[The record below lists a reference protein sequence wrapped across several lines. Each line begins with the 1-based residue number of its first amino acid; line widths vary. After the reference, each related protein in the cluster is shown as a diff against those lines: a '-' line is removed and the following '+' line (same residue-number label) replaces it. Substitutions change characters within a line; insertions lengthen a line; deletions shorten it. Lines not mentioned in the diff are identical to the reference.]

1 LKRLKKILLYFLIV
15 LAVLFTSAVVAVF
28 LFKDKIIQQF
38 VSEANKQLNT
48 PVKIGKIDVS
58 MFDDFPNL
66 AIVFTDVYVE
76 DSHPGIYPLLTAE
89 RLAFTLSP
97 IQLWKGNYSITGLS
111 VTGSETNL
119 RINAV
124 GKANY
129 IVLKETPGNGAQTG
143 TVQFD
148 LRNVRLNNTIVSYLD
163 QQADQHHVFNSE
175 KLTASILVAGDL
187 YKIAAKGDVVTEQIG
202 IGSTLFLTN
211 KTFEIDA
218 AIDYDDDEKIV
229 DFNSSVLKIARSQ
242 FEIAGNYTF
251 KDKNLIDLK
260 AEGKDTDI
268 QTLLSLLPDE
278 TSKKLKQYRSEGD
291 VFFNLTLKG
300 EISDRKSPFIS
311 ASFGCKDATLY
322 HPDYQSRISKAN
334 LNGSFASPSL
344 NDFSGAKL
352 FLNNIEG
359 ELNGKTFTGNLG
371 ISQFNDPYIT
381 LDFKGELD
389 AASISSFYPIPEV
402 KELSGIIDVDIL
414 FEGKTALLK
423 KKATAQKVKTNGAI
437 TLNDVNFTYGK
448 QNIHF
453 KDINGTLQFNNNDL
467 ALSNVHGFF
476 ENSDFQLNGFFKNI
490 ITFLL
495 FENQPIGIETDLKSD
510 YLDLDQLFSIGFE
523 QEESNEYQFHISPD
537 VQLNFNCDVKKMKY
551 KRFTPSNIKG
561 DLLVKNQVAVS
572 RNITMNTMGGG
583 LTLNGIVDA
592 KNPKAIDVI
601 SSFKLDGL
609 HVDSIFYVFENFDQT
624 FIEDRHLKGRAY
636 ANVDLEMTLNE
647 KLNLIAPTLIA
658 DISANIKNGELNNF
672 EPMKKLNKYL
682 DDEGLS
688 KLRFADLKNEIHIE
702 KQTIY
707 LPQME
712 VKSNVTTIQVSGTH
726 TFDQHIDYRVVAP
739 LRNKKKID
747 PDEAFGAIEED
758 GSGKAKIFLKITG
771 TTDVYEISLDKDAV
785 KKKIASDLKKEVQEL
800 KDAFKLKGQKK
811 KKELEL
817 TEEEFEWEIDN

>member
-1 LKRLKKILLYFLIV
+1 MKRLKKILLYFLIA

-89 RLAFTLSP
+89 RLSFTLNP
-97 IQLWKGNYSITGLS
+97 IELWKGNYSIRGLS
-111 VTGSETNL
+111 VTGSEAKL
-119 RINAV
+119 RINAA

-129 IVLKETPGNGAQTG
+129 IILKETKPGNEAGEA
-143 TVQFD
+143 VQFD
-148 LRNVRLNNTIVSYLD
+148 LRNVWLTNTIVSYAD

-175 KLTASILVAGDL
+175 KLNATILIKGDL
-187 YKIAAKGDVVTEQIG
+187 YNIGAKGDLTTEQIG
-202 IGSTLFLTN
+202 IGNSIFLAN
-211 KTFEIDA
+211 RTFTVNA
-218 AIDYDDDEKIV
+218 NVTYDDDKKDV
-229 DFNSSVLKIARSQ
+229 VFNSSILKIGRSE
-242 FEIAGNYTF
+242 FAIDGNYLF
-251 KDKNLIDLK
+251 KEKNLIDLK
-260 AEGKDTDI
+260 AEGTETDI
-268 QTLLSLLPDE
+268 QTLLSLLPDD
-278 TSKKLKQYRSEGD
+278 TSKKIRQYRSEGD
-291 VFFNLTLKG
+291 VFFSLTLKG
-300 EISDRKSPFIS
+300 EISDTKSPFIS
-311 ASFGCKDATLY
+311 AAFGCKDATLY
-322 HPDYQSRISKAN
+322 HPDYKSRISKAT

-344 NDFSGAKL
+344 TDFSDARL
-352 FLNNIEG
+352 FLKDMEG

-423 KKATAQKVKTNGAI
+423 KKTTAQKVKTNGAI

-448 QNIHF
+448 QSILF
-453 KDINGTLQFNNNDL
+453 KDLNGALQFNNNDL
-467 ALSNVHGFF
+467 ALSNVTGYFG
-476 ENSDFQLNGFFKNI
+476 NSDFQLNGFFKNI

-510 YLDLDQLFSIGFE
+510 FLDLDQLFSIGFE

-551 KRFTPSNIKG
+551 KRFKPANIKG

-572 RNITMNTMGGG
+572 RNITMNVMGGS

-601 SSFKLDGL
+601 STFKLDGL
-609 HVDSIFYVFENFDQT
+609 HVDSVFYVFENFDQT
-624 FIEDRHLKGRAY
+624 FIEDRHLKGGAY

-647 KLNLIAPTLIA
+647 KLNLIPPTLIA

-672 EPMKKLNKYL
+672 EPLKKLNKYL

-688 KLRFADLKNEIHIE
+688 KLRFADLRNEIHIE

-712 VKSNVTTIQVSGTH
+712 VKSNVTTIQISGTH
-726 TFDQHIDYRVVAP
+726 TFNQQIDYRVAAP

-758 GSGKAKIFLKITG
+758 GSGKTKIFLKITG

-785 KKKIASDLKKEVQEL
+785 KKKISSDLKKEVQEL

>member
-1 LKRLKKILLYFLIV
+1 MKRLKKILIYTAVV
-15 LAVLFTSAVVAVF
+15 LAILFASAVTSVF
-28 LFKDKIIQQF
+28 LFKDKIIQRF
-38 VSEANKQLNT
+38 VTEANKHLNT

-66 AIVFTDVYVE
+66 AIVLTDVYIE
-76 DSHPGIYPLLTAE
+76 DSHPGIYPLLTA
-89 RLAFTLSP
+89 RHMAFTLSP
-97 IQLWKGNYSITGLS
+97 VELWKGNYSIRGLS
-111 VTGSETNL
+111 ITESETNL
-119 RINAV
+119 RSNAA

-129 IVLKETPGNGAQTG
+129 IILKEVQGSGTG
-143 TVQFD
+143 MVQFD
-148 LRNVRLNNTIVSYLD
+148 LRNVRLINTIVSYLD

-175 KLTASILVAGDL
+175 KLTASIIVTNDL
-187 YKIAAKGDVVTEQIG
+187 YNITAKGDVITEQIG
-202 IGSTLFLTN
+202 VGRTLFLTN
-211 KTFEIDA
+211 KTFEVDA
-218 AIDYDDDEKIV
+218 RVDYDDDKKIV

-242 FEIAGNYTF
+242 FEIGGHYTF
-251 KDKNLIDLK
+251 KDKNLIDLT
-260 AEGKDTDI
+260 AAGKDTDI

-278 TSKKLKQYRSEGD
+278 TSKKLKQYRSDGD

-300 EISDRKSPFIS
+300 EISDKKSPFIS

-344 NDFSGAKL
+344 TDFSDARL
-352 FLNNIEG
+352 FLKDMEG

-389 AASISSFYPIPEV
+389 AASINSFYPIPEV
-402 KELSGIIDVDIL
+402 KELMGLIDADIM
-414 FEGKTALLK
+414 FEGKTSLLK

-437 TLNDVNFTYGK
+437 TLNNVNFAYGK
-448 QNIHF
+448 QGIRF

-467 ALSNVHGFF
+467 ALSNVRGHF

-510 YLDLDQLFSIGFE
+510 FLDLDQLFSIGFE
-523 QEESNEYQFHISPD
+523 QEESNEYQFHISPL

-551 KRFTPSNIKG
+551 RRFKPGNIKG

-572 RNITMNTMGGG
+572 RNITMNVMGGA

-601 SSFKLDGL
+601 STFKLDGL
-609 HVDSIFYVFENFDQT
+609 QVDSVFYVFENFDQT
-624 FIEDRHLKGRAY
+624 FVEDKHLKGRAY

-658 DISANIKNGELNNF
+658 DISATIKNGELNNF

-702 KQTIY
+702 NQTIY

-712 VKSNVTTIQVSGTH
+712 VKSNVTTIQLSGTH
-726 TFDQHIDYRVVAP
+726 TFDQRIEYRVVAP

-758 GSGKAKIFLKITG
+758 GSGNAKIFLKITG
-771 TTDVYEISLDKDAV
+771 TTDVYDVSLDKDAV
-785 KKKIASDLKKEVQEL
+785 KKKITSDLKKEVQEL

>member
-1 LKRLKKILLYFLIV
+1 LKRLKKILIYTAVV
-15 LAVLFTSAVVAVF
+15 LAVLFASAVISVF
-28 LFKDKIIQQF
+28 LFKDKIIQRF
-38 VSEANKQLNT
+38 VTEANKRLNT

-97 IQLWKGNYSITGLS
+97 VQLWKGNYSIRGLS
-111 VTGSETNL
+111 ITGSETNL
-119 RINAV
+119 RINAA

-129 IVLKETPGNGAQTG
+129 IILKETQGDGTGA
-143 TVQFD
+143 VQFD

-175 KLTASILVAGDL
+175 KLTASIVVTGDR
-187 YKIAAKGDVVTEQIG
+187 YNIAAKGDVVTEQIG
-202 IGSTLFLTN
+202 VSSTLFLTN
-211 KTFEIDA
+211 KTFEVDA
-218 AIDYDDDEKIV
+218 NIDYDDDKKIV

-242 FEIAGNYTF
+242 FEIGGNYTF
-251 KDKNLIDLK
+251 KEKNLIDMI
-260 AEGKDTDI
+260 AAGKDTDI

-311 ASFGCKDATLY
+311 VSFGCKDATLY
-322 HPDYQSRISKAN
+322 HPDYQSRITNAN

-344 NDFSGAKL
+344 TNFSDAKL
-352 FLNNIEG
+352 FLKDMEG
-359 ELNGKTFTGNLG
+359 ELNGKLFTGNLG
-371 ISQFNDPYIT
+371 ISQFNDPYIV

-389 AASISSFYPIPEV
+389 AASVNNFYPIPEV
-402 KELSGIIDVDIL
+402 KELTGLVDTDIM
-414 FEGKTALLK
+414 FEGKTSLLK
-423 KKATAQKVKTNGAI
+423 KKTTAQKVKTNGAI
-437 TLNDVNFTYGK
+437 TLHDVNFNYGK

-467 ALSNVHGFF
+467 ALSNVQGYF

-495 FENQPIGIETDLKSD
+495 FENQPIGIETDLKSNF
-510 YLDLDQLFSIGFE
+510 LDLDQLFSIGFE
-523 QEESNEYQFHISPD
+523 EEESNEYQFHISPD
-537 VQLNFNCDVKKMKY
+537 LQLNFNCDVKAMKY
-551 KRFTPSNIKG
+551 KRFKPTNIKG

-572 RNITMNTMGGG
+572 RNITMNAMGGA

-592 KNPKAIDVI
+592 KNSKAIDVI
-601 SSFKLDGL
+601 STFKLDGL
-609 HVDSIFYVFENFDQT
+609 HVDSVFYVFENFDQT
-624 FIEDRHLKGRAY
+624 FIEDKHLKGRAY
-636 ANVDLEMTLNE
+636 ANVELEMTLNE

-658 DISANIKNGELNNF
+658 DISATIKNGELNNF
-672 EPMKKLNKYL
+672 EPLKALNKYL

-726 TFDQHIDYRVVAP
+726 TFDQHIDYRVAAP

-771 TTDVYEISLDKDAV
+771 TTDDYDVSLDKDAV

>member
-1 LKRLKKILLYFLIV
+1 MKRLKKILIYTAVV
-15 LAVLFTSAVVAVF
+15 LAVFFASTAISVF
-28 LFKDKIIQQF
+28 LFKDKIIQRF
-38 VSEANKQLNT
+38 VTEANKQLNT

-76 DSHPGIYPLLTAE
+76 DSHPGIYPLLTAQ
-89 RLAFTLSP
+89 RMAFNLSP
-97 IQLWKGNYSITGLS
+97 VELWKGNYSIRGLS
-111 VTGSETNL
+111 ITGSETNL
-119 RINAV
+119 RINAA

-129 IVLKETPGNGAQTG
+129 IILKETQGDGTGGA
-143 TVQFD
+143 VQFD

-175 KLTASILVAGDL
+175 KLAASILVTGDL
-187 YKIAAKGDVVTEQIG
+187 YKIEAKGDVVTEQIG
-202 IGSTLFLTN
+202 IGTSLFLTN
-211 KTFEIDA
+211 KMFEVNTR
-218 AIDYDDDEKIV
+218 IDYDDDKKLV
-229 DFNSSVLKIARSQ
+229 DFNSSVLKIGRSQ
-242 FEIAGNYTF
+242 FEISGNYNF

-260 AEGKDTDI
+260 AAGKDTDI

-278 TSKKLKQYRSEGD
+278 TSKSLKQYRSEGD
-291 VFFNLTLKG
+291 VFFNLSLKG

-311 ASFGCKDATLY
+311 VSFGCKDATLF
-322 HPDYQSRISKAN
+322 HPDYKSRITKAN

-344 NDFSGAKL
+344 TNFNDAKL
-352 FLNNIEG
+352 FLKDVEG
-359 ELNGKTFTGNLG
+359 ELNGKTFIGNLG
-371 ISQFNDPYIT
+371 ISQFNDPYIA

-389 AASISSFYPIPEV
+389 AASISNFYPIPQV
-402 KELSGIIDVDIL
+402 NDLNGLIDADIM
-414 FEGKTALLK
+414 FEGKTSLLK

-437 TLNDVNFTYGK
+437 TLHDVNFNYGK

-467 ALSNVHGFF
+467 ALSNVQGYF

-495 FENQPIGIETDLKSD
+495 FENQPIGIETDLKSNF
-510 YLDLDQLFSIGFE
+510 LDLDQLFSIGFE
-523 QEESNEYQFHISPD
+523 EEESKEYQFRISPD
-537 VQLNFNCDVKKMKY
+537 LQLNFNCDVKAMKY
-551 KRFTPSNIKG
+551 KRFKPTHIKG

-572 RNITMNTMGGG
+572 RNITMNTMGGA

-601 SSFKLDGL
+601 STFKLDGQ

-624 FIEDRHLKGRAY
+624 FIQDKHLKGRAF

-658 DISANIKNGELNNF
+658 DISVTIKNGELNNF

-688 KLRFADLKNEIHIE
+688 KMRFADLKNEIHIE

-726 TFDQHIDYRVVAP
+726 TFDQHIDYRVAAP

-771 TTDVYEISLDKDAV
+771 TTDEYDVSLDKDAV
-785 KKKIASDLKKEVQEL
+785 KKKISSDLKKEVQEL

-817 TEEEFEWEIDN
+817 TEEEFDWNDN

>member
-592 KNPKAIDVI
+592 KNPK
-601 SSFKLDGL
+601 
-609 HVDSIFYVFENFDQT
+609 
-624 FIEDRHLKGRAY
+624 
-636 ANVDLEMTLNE
+636 
-647 KLNLIAPTLIA
+647 
-658 DISANIKNGELNNF
+658 
-672 EPMKKLNKYL
+672 
-682 DDEGLS
+682 
-688 KLRFADLKNEIHIE
+688 
-702 KQTIY
+702 
-707 LPQME
+707 
-712 VKSNVTTIQVSGTH
+712 
-726 TFDQHIDYRVVAP
+726 P
-739 LRNKKKID
+739 LM
-747 PDEAFGAIEED
+747 
-758 GSGKAKIFLKITG
+758 
-771 TTDVYEISLDKDAV
+771 
-785 KKKIASDLKKEVQEL
+785 
-800 KDAFKLKGQKK
+800 
-811 KKELEL
+811 
-817 TEEEFEWEIDN
+817 

>member
-1 LKRLKKILLYFLIV
+1 MKRLKKILIYTAVV
-15 LAVLFTSAVVAVF
+15 LAVLFASAVISVF
-28 LFKDKIIQQF
+28 LFKDKIIQRF
-38 VSEANKQLNT
+38 VTEANKQLNT

-76 DSHPGIYPLLTAE
+76 DSHPGIYPLLTAQ
-89 RLAFTLSP
+89 RMAFNLSP
-97 IQLWKGNYSITGLS
+97 VELWKGNYSIRGLS
-111 VTGSETNL
+111 ITGSETNL
-119 RINAV
+119 RINAA

-129 IVLKETPGNGAQTG
+129 IILKETQSDGTGGA
-143 TVQFD
+143 VQFD

-175 KLTASILVAGDL
+175 KLAASILVTGDL
-187 YKIAAKGDVVTEQIG
+187 YKIEAKGDMVTEQIG
-202 IGSTLFLTN
+202 IGTTLFLTN
-211 KTFEIDA
+211 KTFEVNTR
-218 AIDYDDDEKIV
+218 IDYDDDKKLV
-229 DFNSSVLKIARSQ
+229 DFNSSVLKIGRSQ
-242 FEIAGNYTF
+242 FEISGNYNF

-260 AEGKDTDI
+260 AAGKDTDI

-278 TSKKLKQYRSEGD
+278 TSKSLKQYRSEGD
-291 VFFNLTLKG
+291 VFFNLSLKG

-311 ASFGCKDATLY
+311 VSFGCKDATLF
-322 HPDYQSRISKAN
+322 HPDYKSRITKAN

-344 NDFSGAKL
+344 TNFNDAKL
-352 FLNNIEG
+352 FLKDVEG
-359 ELNGKTFTGNLG
+359 ELNGKTFIGNLG
-371 ISQFNDPYIT
+371 ISQFNDPYIA
-381 LDFKGELD
+381 LDFKGKLD
-389 AASISSFYPIPEV
+389 AASISNFYPIPQV
-402 KELSGIIDVDIL
+402 NDLNGLIDADIM
-414 FEGKTALLK
+414 FEGKTSLLK

-437 TLNDVNFTYGK
+437 TLHDVNFNYGK

-467 ALSNVHGFF
+467 ALSNVQGYF

-495 FENQPIGIETDLKSD
+495 FENQPIGIETDLKSNF
-510 YLDLDQLFSIGFE
+510 LDLDQLFSIGFE
-523 QEESNEYQFHISPD
+523 EEESKEYQFRISPD
-537 VQLNFNCDVKKMKY
+537 LQLNFNCDVKAMKY
-551 KRFTPSNIKG
+551 KRFKPTHIKG

-572 RNITMNTMGGG
+572 RNITMNTMGGA

-601 SSFKLDGL
+601 STFKLDGQ

-624 FIEDRHLKGRAY
+624 FIQDKHLKGRAF

-658 DISANIKNGELNNF
+658 DISVTIKNGELNNF

-688 KLRFADLKNEIHIE
+688 KMRFADLKNEIHIE

-726 TFDQHIDYRVVAP
+726 TFDQHIDYRVAAP

-771 TTDVYEISLDKDAV
+771 TTDEYDVSLDKDAV
-785 KKKIASDLKKEVQEL
+785 KKKISSDLKKEVQEL

-817 TEEEFEWEIDN
+817 TEEEFDWNDN

>member
-1 LKRLKKILLYFLIV
+1 MKRLKKILIYLV
-15 LAVLFTSAVVAVF
+15 VVWAVLFASAVISVF
-28 LFKDKIIQQF
+28 LFKDRIIQRF
-38 VSEANKQLNT
+38 VSEANKHLNT

-58 MFDDFPNL
+58 MFDDFPKL
-66 AIVFTDVYVE
+66 AIVCTDVYVE

-89 RLAFTLSP
+89 RLAFTLNP
-97 IQLWKGNYSITGLS
+97 VQLWKGNYTIRGVSI
-111 VTGSETNL
+111 TGSETNL
-119 RINAV
+119 RINAA

-129 IVLKETPGNGAQTG
+129 IILKETAGEETG
-143 TVQFD
+143 SGVVQFD
-148 LRNVRLNNTIVSYLD
+148 LRNVHLANTTVSYID
-163 QQADQHHVFNSE
+163 QQVDQHHVFNSD
-175 KLTASILVAGDL
+175 KLTASVLVKGLL
-187 YKIAAKGDVVTEQIG
+187 YKITAKGDVVTEQIG
-202 IGSTLFLTN
+202 VRNTRFLTH
-211 KTFEIDA
+211 KTFDVNTL
-218 AIDYDDDEKIV
+218 IDYDDEKKVV
-229 DFNSSVLKIARSQ
+229 DFNSSIVKLGRSQ
-242 FEIAGNYTF
+242 FEISGNYSF
-251 KDKNLIDLK
+251 QDKNLIALN
-260 AEGKDTDI
+260 AVGKDTDI
-268 QTLLSLLPDE
+268 QTLLSLLPEE
-278 TSKKLKQYRSEGD
+278 TSQKLKQYRSEGE
-291 VFFNLTLKG
+291 VFFNLSLKG
-300 EISDRKSPFIS
+300 EISDRKSPFLS
-311 ASFGCKDATLY
+311 VSFGCNDATVF

-344 NDFSGAKL
+344 TNFNDANL
-352 FLNNIEG
+352 FLKNMEG
-359 ELNGKTFTGNLG
+359 ELNGKTFTGNLN
-371 ISQFNDPYIT
+371 ISQFNDPYIA

-389 AASISSFYPIPEV
+389 AASLNNFYPIPEITN
-402 KELSGIIDVDIL
+402 LQGLIAADIM
-414 FEGKTALLK
+414 FEGKTSLLK

-437 TLNDVNFTYGK
+437 TLHDVNFNYGK
-448 QNIHF
+448 QNVHF

-467 ALSNVHGFF
+467 ALSNVRGYF

-495 FENQPIGIETDLKSD
+495 FENQPIGIETDLKSKF
-510 YLDLDQLFSIGFE
+510 LDLDQLFSIGFE
-523 QEESNEYQFHISPD
+523 EEGSQEYQFRISPNL
-537 VQLNFNCDVKKMKY
+537 QLNFNCDVKAMKY
-551 KRFTPSNIKG
+551 KRFKPANIKG

-572 RNITMNTMGGG
+572 RNITMRTMGGN

-592 KNPKAIDVI
+592 KNSKAIDVI
-601 SSFKLDGL
+601 TTFKLDGQ
-609 HVDSIFYVFENFDQT
+609 HIDSVFYVFENFDQT
-624 FIEDRHLKGRAY
+624 FIEDKHLKGRAY

-658 DISANIKNGELNNF
+658 DISATIRNGELNNF

-688 KLRFADLKNEIHIE
+688 KMRFADLKNEIHIE

-712 VKSNVTTIQVSGTH
+712 VKSNVTTIQLSGTH

-758 GSGKAKIFLKITG
+758 GTGKAKIFLKITG
-771 TTDVYEISLDKDAV
+771 TTDVYDVSLDKDAV

-817 TEEEFEWEIDN
+817 TEEEFDWNDN

>member
-1 LKRLKKILLYFLIV
+1 MKRLKKILLYFLIV

>member
-1 LKRLKKILLYFLIV
+1 MKRLKKILIYTAFA
-15 LAVLFTSAVVAVF
+15 LAVLFASAAISVF
-28 LFKDKIIQQF
+28 LFKDKIIQRF
-38 VSEANKQLNT
+38 VTEANKHLNT

-58 MFDDFPNL
+58 MFDDFPHL
-66 AIVFTDVYVE
+66 AIVLTDVYVE
-76 DSHPGIYPLLTAE
+76 DSHPGIYPLLTAQ
-89 RLAFTLSP
+89 RMAFTLSP
-97 IQLWKGNYSITGLS
+97 VQLWKGNYSIRGLS
-111 VTGSETNL
+111 ITGSETNL
-119 RINAV
+119 RINAA

-129 IVLKETPGNGAQTG
+129 IILKETQGDGTGA
-143 TVQFD
+143 VQFD
-148 LRNVRLNNTIVSYLD
+148 LRNVRLGNTIVSYLD

-175 KLTASILVAGDL
+175 KLTASIVVTGDL
-187 YKIAAKGDVVTEQIG
+187 YNITAKGDVITEQIG
-202 IGSTLFLTN
+202 VGKTLFLTN
-211 KTFEIDA
+211 KTFEVDA
-218 AIDYDDDEKIV
+218 QVDYDDEKKIV
-229 DFNSSVLKIARSQ
+229 DFNSSVLKIARSK
-242 FEIAGNYTF
+242 FEIGGNYTF
-251 KDKNLIDLK
+251 KDKNLIDLT
-260 AEGKDTDI
+260 AAGKDTDI

-278 TSKKLKQYRSEGD
+278 TSKKLKQYRSDGD
-291 VFFNLTLKG
+291 VFFNLSLKG

-344 NDFSGAKL
+344 TDFSDARL
-352 FLNNIEG
+352 FLKDMEG
-359 ELNGKTFTGNLG
+359 ELNGKMFTGNLG
-371 ISQFNDPYIT
+371 ISQFNDPYIA

-389 AASISSFYPIPEV
+389 AASVNNFYPIPEV
-402 KELSGIIDVDIL
+402 KELTGLIDVDIM
-414 FEGKTALLK
+414 FEGKTSLLK
-423 KKATAQKVKTNGAI
+423 KKATAQKVQTNGAV
-437 TLNDVNFTYGK
+437 TLQNVNFNYGN

-467 ALSNVHGFF
+467 ALSNVRGYF

-495 FENQPIGIETDLKSD
+495 FENQPIGIETDLKSNF
-510 YLDLDQLFSIGFE
+510 LDLDQLFSIGFE
-523 QEESNEYQFHISPD
+523 EEESNEYQFRISPD
-537 VQLNFNCDVKKMKY
+537 LQLNFNCDVKAMKY
-551 KRFTPSNIKG
+551 KRFKPTNIKG

-572 RNITMNTMGGG
+572 RNITMNTMGGA

-592 KNPKAIDVI
+592 KNSKAIDVI
-601 SSFKLDGL
+601 STFILDGQ

-624 FIEDRHLKGRAY
+624 FIEDKHLKGRAY
-636 ANVDLEMTLNE
+636 ANVELEMTLNE

-658 DISANIKNGELNNF
+658 DISATIKNGELNNF
-672 EPMKKLNKYL
+672 EPLKALNKYL

-726 TFDQHIDYRVVAP
+726 TFDQHIDYRVAAP

-771 TTDVYEISLDKDAV
+771 TTDDYDVSLDKDAV

>member
-1 LKRLKKILLYFLIV
+1 MKRLKKILIYTTVV
-15 LAVLFTSAVVAVF
+15 LAVLFATVVISVF
-28 LFKDKIIQQF
+28 LFKDKIIRQF
-38 VSEANKQLNT
+38 VNEANQQLNT

-76 DSHPGIYPLLTAE
+76 DSHPGVYPLLTAE
-89 RLAFTLSP
+89 RLSFTLSP
-97 IQLWKGNYSITGLS
+97 VQLWKGNYSITGLS

-119 RINAV
+119 RINAA

-129 IVLKETPGNGAQTG
+129 IILKETQGGGSGA
-143 TVQFD
+143 VQFD

-163 QQADQHHVFNSE
+163 QQADQHHVFNCE
-175 KLTASILVAGDL
+175 KLTASIAVNGDL
-187 YKIAAKGDVVTEQIG
+187 YNITAKGDVITEQIG
-202 IGSTLFLTN
+202 VGNTLFLTN
-211 KTFEIDA
+211 KTFEVDA
-218 AIDYDDDEKIV
+218 QIDYDDDKKIV
-229 DFNSSVLKIARSQ
+229 DFNSSVLKIARSK
-242 FEIAGNYTF
+242 FEIGGHYTF
-251 KDKNLIDLK
+251 KDKNLIDLT
-260 AEGKDTDI
+260 AAGKDTDI

-278 TSKKLKQYRSEGD
+278 TSKNLKQYRSDGD

-311 ASFGCKDATLY
+311 VLFGCKDATLY

-344 NDFSGAKL
+344 TNFNDAKL
-352 FLNNIEG
+352 FLKDVEG
-359 ELNGKTFTGNLG
+359 ELNGKMFTGNLG

-389 AASISSFYPIPEV
+389 AASVNNFYPIPQV
-402 KELSGIIDVDIL
+402 KELTGLIDVDIM
-414 FEGKTALLK
+414 FEGKTSLLK
-423 KKATAQKVKTNGAI
+423 KKATAQKVQTNGAV
-437 TLNDVNFTYGK
+437 TLQNVNFNYGN

-467 ALSNVHGFF
+467 ALSNVRGYF

-495 FENQPIGIETDLKSD
+495 FENQPIGIETDLKSNF
-510 YLDLDQLFSIGFE
+510 LDLDQLFSIGFE
-523 QEESNEYQFHISPD
+523 EEESNEYQFRISPD
-537 VQLNFNCDVKKMKY
+537 LQLNFNCDVKAMKY
-551 KRFTPSNIKG
+551 KRFKPTNIKG

-572 RNITMNTMGGG
+572 RNITMNTMGGA

-592 KNPKAIDVI
+592 KNSKAIDVI
-601 SSFKLDGL
+601 STFKLDGQ

-624 FIEDRHLKGRAY
+624 FIEDKHLKGRAY
-636 ANVDLEMTLNE
+636 ANVELEMTLNE

-658 DISANIKNGELNNF
+658 DISATIKNGELNNF
-672 EPMKKLNKYL
+672 EPLKALNKYL

-726 TFDQHIDYRVVAP
+726 TFDQHIDYRVAAP

-771 TTDVYEISLDKDAV
+771 TTDDYDVSLDKDAV

-817 TEEEFEWEIDN
+817 TEEEFDWEIDN

>member
-1 LKRLKKILLYFLIV
+1 MKRLKKILIYTTVV
-15 LAVLFTSAVVAVF
+15 LAVLFASAVISVF
-28 LFKDKIIQQF
+28 LFKDKIIQRF
-38 VSEANKQLNT
+38 VTEANKQLNT

-97 IQLWKGNYSITGLS
+97 VQLWKGNYSIRGLS
-111 VTGSETNL
+111 ITGSETNL
-119 RINAV
+119 RINAA

-129 IVLKETPGNGAQTG
+129 IILKETQGDGTGA
-143 TVQFD
+143 VQFD

-163 QQADQHHVFNSE
+163 QQAHQHHVFNSE
-175 KLTASILVAGDL
+175 KLTASIVVTGDR
-187 YKIAAKGDVVTEQIG
+187 YNIVAKGDVVTEQIG
-202 IGSTLFLTN
+202 VSNTLFLIN
-211 KTFEIDA
+211 KTFEVDA
-218 AIDYDDDEKIV
+218 NIDYDDDKKIV
-229 DFNSSVLKIARSQ
+229 DFNSSVLKIERSQ
-242 FEIAGNYTF
+242 FEIGGNYTF
-251 KDKNLIDLK
+251 KEKNLIDMT
-260 AEGKDTDI
+260 AAGKDTDI

-311 ASFGCKDATLY
+311 VSFGCKDATLY
-322 HPDYQSRISKAN
+322 HPDYQSRITNAN

-344 NDFSGAKL
+344 TDFSDAKL
-352 FLNNIEG
+352 FLKDMEG
-359 ELNGKTFTGNLG
+359 ELNGKLFTGNLG
-371 ISQFNDPYIT
+371 ISQFNDPYIV

-389 AASISSFYPIPEV
+389 AASVNNFYPIPEV
-402 KELSGIIDVDIL
+402 KELTGLVDADIM
-414 FEGKTALLK
+414 FEGKTSLLK

-437 TLNDVNFTYGK
+437 TLHDVNFNYGK

-467 ALSNVHGFF
+467 ALSNVQGYF

-495 FENQPIGIETDLKSD
+495 FENQPIGIETDLKSNF
-510 YLDLDQLFSIGFE
+510 LDLDQLFSIGFE
-523 QEESNEYQFHISPD
+523 EEESNEYQFRISPD
-537 VQLNFNCDVKKMKY
+537 LQLNFNCDVKAMKY
-551 KRFTPSNIKG
+551 KRFKPTNIKG

-572 RNITMNTMGGG
+572 RNITMNAMGGA

-592 KNPKAIDVI
+592 KNSKTIDVI
-601 SSFKLDGL
+601 STFKLDGL
-609 HVDSIFYVFENFDQT
+609 HVDSVFYVFENFDQT
-624 FIEDRHLKGRAY
+624 FIEDKHLKGRAY
-636 ANVDLEMTLNE
+636 ANVELEMTLNE

-658 DISANIKNGELNNF
+658 DISATIKNGELNNF
-672 EPMKKLNKYL
+672 EPLKALNKYL

-726 TFDQHIDYRVVAP
+726 TFDQHIDYRVAAP

-771 TTDVYEISLDKDAV
+771 TTDDYDVSLDKDAV